1 MLIDILAKSAHIEEI
16 KVFYFET
23 NHGQSEGDAVGLRS
37 VIQRC
42 LNNVWEM
49 FVPFQLSH
57 L

>member
-23 NHGQSEGDAVGLRS
+23 NHGQSEGDAVHS

-42 LNNVWEM
+42 LNYVGEM